1 MGLPNE
7 NCTLTGQTCMFDISK
22 QHFAGQDFFFQNHKK
37 RRDVI
42 HFKRF
47 LDFPSSI
54 KEKKFEHD

>member
-22 QHFAGQDFFFQNHKK
+22 QQDFFFQNHKK